1 MEDAALQT
9 LLGQFR
15 KVSLH
20 RVKPRAGRG
29 REVKEEPLVACQ
41 PRQNG
46 WMLVSGVIVE
56 NDMDRLSS
64 RKLGVDGVECVFR
77 GIVSTDFTAL

>member
-1 MEDAALQT
+1 LVCLLDEAIDRGFQLGDGTEDAVLQS

-15 KVSLH
+15 EVSLH
-20 RVKPRAGRG
+20 CVKPGTGRG

-46 WMLVSGVIVE
+46 WMLVSGVPE
-56 NDMDRLSS
+56 AM
-64 RKLGVDGVECVFR
+64 
-77 GIVSTDFTAL
+77 